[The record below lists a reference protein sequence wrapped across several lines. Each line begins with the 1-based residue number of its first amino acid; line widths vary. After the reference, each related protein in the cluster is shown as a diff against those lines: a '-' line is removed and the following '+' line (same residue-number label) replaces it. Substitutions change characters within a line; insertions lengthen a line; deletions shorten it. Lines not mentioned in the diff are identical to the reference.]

1 MTTYLLTFDNEILYC
16 NKKCCG
22 TMNYDIVIVS
32 DSIAIIFSYV
42 LMMSIIIYHAVF
54 LIV

>member
-1 MTTYLLTFDNEILYC
+1 MKLDFVTKHVVALVVVGN
-16 NKKCCG
+16 
-22 TMNYDIVIVS
+22 MNYDIVIVS

-42 LMMSIIIYHAVF
+42 LMISIIIYHAVF